1 MEEIEVTEKTDSKE
15 VLGSPQDD
23 PAYKKAKAIQ
33 EMKAKKARRTKCCNN
48 HNKPHD
54 QKKNKQERKDR
65 KRNR

>member
-1 MEEIEVTEKTDSKE
+1 MAEEEKTDLPNGF
-15 VLGSPQDD
+15 LGSPQDD

-33 EMKAKKARRTKCCNN
+33 EMKARKARRTKCCNN

-65 KRNR
+65 RKNKK